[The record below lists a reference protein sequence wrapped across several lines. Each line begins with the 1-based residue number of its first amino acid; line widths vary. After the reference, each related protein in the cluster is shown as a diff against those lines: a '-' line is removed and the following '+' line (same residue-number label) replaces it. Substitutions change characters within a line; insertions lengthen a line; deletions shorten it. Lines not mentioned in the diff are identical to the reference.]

1 MAALSAW
8 IPMRWLAGPLDISQ
22 GEKKEGFTA
31 KSKEVLQ
38 RWLDPSVLEMLRG
51 TPVNCLVVS
60 WAAGLPADAEQPKA
74 LAPLLDHGRSAG
86 LSFVGLVEDQ
96 ANQAAAVASARAVG
110 LAAVIMEG
118 EVPNAGLPILPL
130 AARPHLPW
138 NSSSPILVAKGN
150 EWPGIASPGLNSQDW
165 RRGAD
170 LQAAGPTAEPWIDSN
185 GWFLRLAK
193 VYAPSKTPWLL
204 FDPPGGGNVILADA
218 YRRAIADSQS
228 FCGRWVVSL
237 DDALRAN
244 LAQKE
249 QSGMETWKSIA
260 GALAFFAKH
269 SQWETN
275 SPVGLVGVISDFSG
289 SNEMI
294 GTETLNLMVR
304 SNVPF
309 RIIEKSKLAT
319 APLTG
324 YKALISVDD
333 AMPGPAARK
342 RMLDFARQGGALLVS
357 QSWKGEGGTPTGA
370 AHPRLDLRKL
380 GEGKLAVCKDEAP
393 DPYMV
398 ARDIHVLLS
407 RVNDLS
413 RFFNLS
419 AFLSAHTA
427 APGGASALLQIT
439 NFASATRFSVNQV
452 TVWFPQ
458 QYRAAR
464 MWTLGSETPVALKLE
479 PENTGMDVQIP
490 SISPYAAVEVAPLTL
505 A

>member
-8 IPMRWLAGPLDISQ
+8 IPMRWPAGPLDISQ
-22 GEKKEGFTA
+22 REKKQGFTA
-31 KSKEVLQ
+31 RSKEVLQ
-38 RWLDPSVLEMLRG
+38 RWLDPSMLEILQG
-51 TPVNCLVVS
+51 TPVNCPVVS
-60 WAAGLPADAEQPKA
+60 WAAGLPADAEQQQA
-74 LAPLLDHGRSAG
+74 LAPLLAQGKTAG
-86 LSFVGLVEDQ
+86 LSFVGLVEGD
-96 ANQAAAVASARAVG
+96 ANKAAAVASARAAG

-130 AARPHLPW
+130 AASPHLPW
-138 NSSSPILVAKGN
+138 NSSSPVLVAKGN
-150 EWPGIASPGLNSQDW
+150 VWPGVASMGLNSQDW
-165 RRGAD
+165 RPGRD
-170 LQAAGPTAEPWIDSN
+170 SQASGPTSEPWIDSN
-185 GWFLRLAK
+185 GWFLRLSK
-193 VYAPSKTPWLL
+193 VYAPSKTTWLL
-204 FDPPGGGNVILADA
+204 FDPPGGPNVILADA
-218 YRRAIADSQS
+218 YLRAIADSGS
-228 FCGRWVVSL
+228 FCGRWILSL
-237 DDALRAN
+237 DDALRAS

-249 QSGMETWKSIA
+249 QRAMATWKSIA
-260 GALAFFAKH
+260 AALAFFARH

-275 SPVGLVGVISDFSG
+275 SPVGLVGVVSDFAG
-289 SNEMI
+289 ANETI

-309 RIIEKSKLAT
+309 RIVQKSKLAT

-324 YKALISVDD
+324 YKALISVD
-333 AMPGPAARK
+333 AALPEPAARK
-342 RMLDFARQGGALLVS
+342 RLLDFAQRGGALLVS
-357 QSWKGEGGTPTGA
+357 QCWKGQGGTPTGV

-380 GEGKLAVCKDEAP
+380 GKGKFAVCKDDSP

-407 RVNDLS
+407 RFNDLS

-439 NFASATRFSVNQV
+439 NFANANRFSVSQV

-464 MWTLGSETPVALKLE
+464 MWTLGSEASVELKLE

-490 SISPYAAVEVAPLTL
+490 AVSPYAAIEVALQKL

>member
-1 MAALSAW
+1 MAPLSTW

-22 GEKKEGFTA
+22 REKKEGFTA
-31 KSKEVLQ
+31 KSTEVLQ
-38 RWLDPSVLEMLRG
+38 RWLDPSVLEILRG

-60 WAAGLPADAEQPKA
+60 WAAGLPADAEQQKA
-74 LAPLLDHGRSAG
+74 LVPLLDRGKNAG
-86 LSFVGLVEDQ
+86 LSFVGLVEGQ
-96 ANQAAAVASARAVG
+96 ANQAAAVASARAAG
-110 LAAVIMEG
+110 LAAMIMEG

-130 AARPHLPW
+130 AANPHLPW
-138 NSSSPILVAKGN
+138 DSSSPVLVAKGN
-150 EWPGIASPGLNSQDW
+150 VWPGIASQGLGSQDW
-165 RRGAD
+165 RRGGD
-170 LQAAGPTAEPWIDSN
+170 TQAAGPTAEPWIDSN

-193 VYAPSKTPWLL
+193 VCAPSKTSWLL
-204 FDPPGGGNVILADA
+204 FDPPGGANVILADA
-218 YRRAIADSQS
+218 YLRAIADSGS
-228 FCGRWVVSL
+228 FGGRWILSL
-237 DDALRAN
+237 DDALRAS

-249 QSGMETWKSIA
+249 QSAMETWKSIA

-269 SQWETN
+269 SQWETY
-275 SPVGLVGVISDFSG
+275 SPVGRVGVISDFLG
-289 SNEMI
+289 PNETI

-304 SNVPF
+304 RNVPF
-309 RIIEKSKLAT
+309 RIIEKAKLAT

-333 AMPGPAARK
+333 AMPEPAARK
-342 RMLDFARQGGALLVS
+342 RLLDFARQGGALLVS

-380 GEGKLAVCKDEAP
+380 GNGKFAVCKDETP

-427 APGGASALLQIT
+427 RPGGASALLQIT
-439 NFASATRFSVNQV
+439 NFAAATRFAVSQV

-464 MWTLGSETPVALKLE
+464 MWTLGSEDPVALQLE

-490 SISPYAAVEVAPLTL
+490 SISPYAAVEVALQKL

>member
-1 MAALSAW
+1 
-8 IPMRWLAGPLDISQ
+8 MRWLAGPLDISQ
-22 GEKKEGFTA
+22 REKKEGFTA
-31 KSKEVLQ
+31 KSTEVLQ
-38 RWLDPSVLEMLRG
+38 RWLDPSVLEILRG

-60 WAAGLPADAEQPKA
+60 WAAGLPADAEQQKA
-74 LAPLLDHGRSAG
+74 LVPLLDRGKNAG
-86 LSFVGLVEDQ
+86 LSFVGLVEGQ
-96 ANQAAAVASARAVG
+96 ANQAAAVASARAAG
-110 LAAVIMEG
+110 LAAMIMEG
-118 EVPNAGLPILPL
+118 EVPNAGLPILSL
-130 AARPHLPW
+130 AANPHLPW
-138 NSSSPILVAKGN
+138 DSSSPVLVAKGN
-150 EWPGIASPGLNSQDW
+150 VWPGVASQGLNSQDW
-165 RRGAD
+165 RRGGD
-170 LQAAGPTAEPWIDSN
+170 TQAAGPTSEPWIDSN

-193 VYAPSKTPWLL
+193 VCAPSKTSWLL
-204 FDPPGGGNVILADA
+204 FDPPGGANVILADA
-218 YRRAIADSQS
+218 YLRAIADSGS
-228 FCGRWVVSL
+228 FGGRWILSL
-237 DDALRAN
+237 DDALRAS

-249 QSGMETWKSIA
+249 QSAMETWKSIA

-269 SQWETN
+269 SQWETY
-275 SPVGLVGVISDFSG
+275 SPVGRVGVISDFLG
-289 SNEMI
+289 PNETI

-304 SNVPF
+304 RNVPF
-309 RIIEKSKLAT
+309 RIIEKAKLAT

-333 AMPGPAARK
+333 AMPEPAARK
-342 RMLDFARQGGALLVS
+342 RLLDFARQGGALLVS

-380 GEGKLAVCKDEAP
+380 GNGKFAVCKDETP

-427 APGGASALLQIT
+427 RPGGASALLQIT
-439 NFASATRFSVNQV
+439 NFASATRLAVSQV

-458 QYRAAR
+458 QYREAR
-464 MWTLGSETPVALKLE
+464 MWTLGSEAPVALKLE

-490 SISPYAAVEVAPLTL
+490 SISPYAAVEVALQKW

>member
-1 MAALSAW
+1 MAALSTW
-8 IPMRWLAGPLDISQ
+8 IPMRWLAGPLDIGQ
-22 GEKKEGFTA
+22 REKKEGFTA
-31 KSKEVLQ
+31 KSKEVLE
-38 RWLDPSVLEMLRG
+38 RWLDPSVLEILRG

-60 WAAGLPADAEQPKA
+60 WAAGLPADAEQQKA
-74 LAPLLDHGRSAG
+74 LAPLLAQAKIAG
-86 LSFVGLVEDQ
+86 LSIVGLVEG
-96 ANQAAAVASARAVG
+96 AGNRAAAVESARAAG
-110 LAAVIMEG
+110 LAAVMMEG

-130 AARPHLPW
+130 AANPHLAW
-138 NSSSPILVAKGN
+138 NSSSPVLVAKGN
-150 EWPGIASPGLNSQDW
+150 VWPGIASQGLNSQDW
-165 RRGAD
+165 RPGRD
-170 LQAAGPTAEPWIDSN
+170 TQAAGPTSEPWIDSN

-193 VYAPSKTPWLL
+193 VYAPSKTAWLL
-204 FDPPGGGNVILADA
+204 FEPPGGPNVIVADA
-218 YRRAIADSQS
+218 YRRAVADAGS
-228 FCGRWVVSL
+228 FGGRWVVSL
-237 DDALRAN
+237 DDALRAS

-249 QSGMETWKSIA
+249 PAALETWKAIA

-289 SNEMI
+289 ANETI

-304 SNVPF
+304 RNVPF
-309 RIIEKSKLAT
+309 RIIEKSKVAT

-324 YKALISVDD
+324 YKALISVDE
-333 AMPGPAARK
+333 AMPEPAARK
-342 RMLDFARQGGALLVS
+342 KLLDFVQQGGALLAS
-357 QSWKGEGGTPTGA
+357 QSWKGQGGTPTGA

-380 GEGKLAVCKDEAP
+380 GKGKLAVCKDAAP

-407 RVNDLS
+407 RANDLS

-427 APGGASALLQIT
+427 APDGASALLQVN
-439 NFASATRFSVNQV
+439 NFAGSSRFSVSQV

-464 MWTLGSETPVALKLE
+464 MWTMGSEDPVDLTLA
-479 PENTGMDVQIP
+479 PENTGMEVQVP
-490 SISPYAAVEVAPLTL
+490 SISPYAALEVALQKL

>member
-1 MAALSAW
+1 
-8 IPMRWLAGPLDISQ
+8 MRWLAGPLDIGQ
-22 GEKKEGFTA
+22 REKGKGFTA

-38 RWLDPSVLEMLRG
+38 RWLDPSLLEILRG

-60 WAAGLPADAEQPKA
+60 WAAGLPADAEQQKA
-74 LAPLLDHGRSAG
+74 LAPLLAQGKTAG
-86 LSFVGLVEDQ
+86 FSFVGLVEGE
-96 ANQAAAVASARAVG
+96 ANKAAAVESARAAG
-110 LAAVIMEG
+110 LAAVIAEG

-130 AARPHLPW
+130 GARPNLPW
-138 NSSSPILVAKGN
+138 NASSPVLVAKEN
-150 EWPGIASPGLNSQDW
+150 VWPGIASQGLNSQDW
-165 RRGAD
+165 RREGET
-170 LQAAGPTAEPWIDSN
+170 QAAGPTSEPWIDSN

-193 VYAPSKTPWLL
+193 VRAPSKTPWLL
-204 FDPPGGGNVILADA
+204 LDPPGPPDVVLADA
-218 YRRAIADSQS
+218 YLRAVADAGS
-228 FCGRWVVSL
+228 FCGRWILSL
-237 DDALRAN
+237 DDTLRAS
-244 LAQKE
+244 LAQKDP
-249 QSGMETWKSIA
+249 GAMGTWKAIA
-260 GALAFFAKH
+260 GAVAFFAKH
-269 SQWETN
+269 SQWETY

-289 SNEMI
+289 DNEMI

-304 SNVPF
+304 MSVPF

-333 AMPGPAARK
+333 TMPELAARK
-342 RMLDFARQGGALLVS
+342 RLLDFAQQGGALLVS
-357 QSWKGEGGTPTGA
+357 QSWKGEGGTPTGT

-380 GEGKLAVCKDEAP
+380 GKGKFAVCKDDSP

-413 RFFNLS
+413 RFFNIS

-427 APGGASALLQIT
+427 APGGESALLQMT
-439 NFASATRFSVNQV
+439 TFARATRYAVPEV

-464 MWTLGSETPVALKLE
+464 MWTLGSESPVALNLV
-479 PENTGMDVQIP
+479 PENTGMDVQVP
-490 SISPYAAVEVAPLTL
+490 SVSPYAAVEVALQKL

>member
-8 IPMRWLAGPLDISQ
+8 IPMRWPAGPLDISQ
-22 GEKKEGFTA
+22 REKKEGFTA

-38 RWLDPSVLEMLRG
+38 RWLDPSVLEILRG

-60 WAAGLPADAEQPKA
+60 WAAGLPADAEQQKA
-74 LAPLLDHGRSAG
+74 LVPLLDRGKSAG
-86 LSFVGLVEDQ
+86 LSFVGLVEGE
-96 ANQAAAVASARAVG
+96 ANRAAAVESARAAG

-118 EVPNAGLPILPL
+118 EVLNAGLPVLPL

-138 NSSSPILVAKGN
+138 NSSSPVLVARGN
-150 EWPGIASPGLNSQDW
+150 VWPGIASQGLNSQDW
-165 RRGAD
+165 RRD
-170 LQAAGPTAEPWIDSN
+170 TQASGPTAEPWIDSN

-193 VYAPSKTPWLL
+193 VYAPAKIPWLL
-204 FDPPGGGNVILADA
+204 FDPPGGANVVLADA
-218 YRRAIADSQS
+218 YRRAIADSGS
-228 FCGRWVVSL
+228 FCGRWIVSL
-237 DDALRAN
+237 DDALRAS

-249 QSGMETWKSIA
+249 QSAVETWNSIA
-260 GALAFFAKH
+260 GALAFFAQH

-289 SNEMI
+289 ANEMI

-309 RIIEKSKLAT
+309 RIIRKSKLAA

-324 YKALISVDD
+324 YKALISVDE
-333 AMPGPAARK
+333 AMPAPAER
-342 RMLDFARQGGALLVS
+342 RRLLDFARQGGALLVS
-357 QSWKGEGGTPTGA
+357 QSWKGEGGTPTGT

-380 GEGKLAVCKDEAP
+380 GKGKFAVCKDEAP

-407 RVNDLS
+407 RANDFS

-427 APGGASALLQIT
+427 RPDGASALLQIT
-439 NFASATRFSVNQV
+439 NFAGSSRFSVNQV

-464 MWTLGSETPVALKLE
+464 MWTMGSEAPVALELE

-490 SISPYAAVEVAPLTL
+490 SISPYAAVEVALQPL

>member
-1 MAALSAW
+1 MAPLATW

-22 GEKKEGFTA
+22 REKKEGFTA
-31 KSKEVLQ
+31 KSTEVLQ
-38 RWLDPSVLEMLRG
+38 RWLDPSVLEILRG

-60 WAAGLPADAEQPKA
+60 WAAGLPADAEQQKA
-74 LAPLLDHGRSAG
+74 LVPLLDRGKSAG
-86 LSFVGLVEDQ
+86 LSFVGLVEGQ
-96 ANQAAAVASARAVG
+96 ANQAAAVASARAAG
-110 LAAVIMEG
+110 LAAMIMEG

-130 AARPHLPW
+130 AANPHLPW
-138 NSSSPILVAKGN
+138 DSSSPVLVAKGN
-150 EWPGIASPGLNSQDW
+150 VWPGVASQGLNSQDW
-165 RRGAD
+165 RRGGD
-170 LQAAGPTAEPWIDSN
+170 TQAAGPTSEPWIDSN

-193 VYAPSKTPWLL
+193 VCAPSKTSWLL
-204 FDPPGGGNVILADA
+204 FDPPGGANVILADA
-218 YRRAIADSQS
+218 YLRAIADSGS
-228 FCGRWVVSL
+228 FGGRWILSL
-237 DDALRAN
+237 DDALRAS

-249 QSGMETWKSIA
+249 QSAMETWKSIA

-269 SQWETN
+269 SQWETY
-275 SPVGLVGVISDFSG
+275 SPVGQVGVISDFSG
-289 SNEMI
+289 ANETI

-309 RIIEKSKLAT
+309 RIIEKAKLAT

-333 AMPGPAARK
+333 AMPEPAARK
-342 RMLDFARQGGALLVS
+342 RLLDFARQGGALLVS

-380 GEGKLAVCKDEAP
+380 GKGKFAVCKDETP

-427 APGGASALLQIT
+427 RPGGASALLQIT
-439 NFASATRFSVNQV
+439 NFASATRSAASQV

-458 QYRAAR
+458 QYREAR
-464 MWTLGSETPVALKLE
+464 MWTLGSEAPVALKLE

-490 SISPYAAVEVAPLTL
+490 SISPYAAVEVALQKL

>member
-1 MAALSAW
+1 
-8 IPMRWLAGPLDISQ
+8 MRWLAGPLDIGQ
-22 GEKKEGFTA
+22 RE

-38 RWLDPSVLEMLRG
+38 RWLDPSVLEILRG

-60 WAAGLPADAEQPKA
+60 WAAGLPADAEQQKA
-74 LAPLLDHGRSAG
+74 LAPLLDRGKTAG
-86 LSFVGLVEDQ
+86 LSFVGLVEGQ
-96 ANQAAAVASARAVG
+96 ANQAAAVASARAAG
-110 LAAVIMEG
+110 LAALIMEG

-130 AARPHLPW
+130 AANPHLPW
-138 NSSSPILVAKGN
+138 DSPSPVLVAKGN
-150 EWPGIASPGLNSQDW
+150 VWPGIASQGLNSQDW
-165 RRGAD
+165 RPGGD
-170 LQAAGPTAEPWIDSN
+170 TQAAGPTSEPWIDSN
-185 GWFLRLAK
+185 GWFLRLAN

-204 FDPPGGGNVILADA
+204 FDPPGGGNVVLVDA
-218 YRRAIADSQS
+218 YLRAIADAGS
-228 FCGRWVVSL
+228 FCGRWIVSL
-237 DDALRAN
+237 DDALRAS
-244 LAQKE
+244 LAQQE
-249 QSGMETWKSIA
+249 QSAMGTWKSIA

-269 SQWETN
+269 SQWESN
-275 SPVGLVGVISDFSG
+275 SPVGAVGVISDFSG
-289 SNEMI
+289 ANETI
-294 GTETLNLMVR
+294 GTETLNLIAR
-304 SNVPF
+304 QNVPF
-309 RIIEKSKLAT
+309 RIIRKSKLAT

-324 YKALISVDD
+324 YQALVAVDN
-333 AMPGPAARK
+333 AMPEPAARK
-342 RMLDFARQGGALLVS
+342 RLLDFARQGGALLVS

-380 GEGKLAVCKDEAP
+380 GKGKFAVCKDETP

-398 ARDIHVLLS
+398 ARDIHVLAG

-427 APGGASALLQIT
+427 APGGGSALLQIT
-439 NFASATRFSVNQV
+439 NFANASRFAVSQV

-464 MWTLGSETPVALKLE
+464 MWTLGSEPPVELKLV

-490 SISPYAAVEVAPLTL
+490 SVSPYAAVEVGLQQL

>member
-22 GEKKEGFTA
+22 REKKEGFIA

-38 RWLDPSVLEMLRG
+38 RWLDPSVLEILRG

-60 WAAGLPADAEQPKA
+60 WAAGLPADAEQQKA
-74 LAPLLDHGRSAG
+74 LVPLLDRGKTAG
-86 LSFVGLVEDQ
+86 LSFVGLVEGE
-96 ANQAAAVASARAVG
+96 ANRAAAVAGARAAG

-130 AARPHLPW
+130 AASPHLPW
-138 NSSSPILVAKGN
+138 NSSSPVLVAKGN
-150 EWPGIASPGLNSQDW
+150 VWPGIASQGLNSQDW
-165 RRGAD
+165 RRGGD
-170 LQAAGPTAEPWIDSN
+170 TQAAGPTADPWIDSN

-193 VYAPSKTPWLL
+193 VCAPSKTPWLL
-204 FDPPGGGNVILADA
+204 FDPPGGANVVLADA
-218 YRRAIADSQS
+218 YRRAIADSGS

-237 DDALRAN
+237 DDALRAT

-249 QSGMETWKSIA
+249 QSAMETWKSIA

-269 SQWETN
+269 SQWESN

-289 SNEMI
+289 ANEMI

-304 SNVPF
+304 RNVPF
-309 RIIEKSKLAT
+309 RIIEKSRLAA

-333 AMPGPAARK
+333 AMPEPAARK
-342 RMLDFARQGGALLVS
+342 RLLEFSRQGGALLVS

-380 GEGKLAVCKDEAP
+380 GKGTFAVCKDETP

-427 APGGASALLQIT
+427 VPGGASALLQIT
-439 NFASATRFSVNQV
+439 NFANAGRYSVSQV

-464 MWTLGSETPVALKLE
+464 MWTLGSDAPVALKLE

-490 SISPYAAVEVAPLTL
+490 SISPYAAVEVTL
-505 A
+505 QKLD

>member
-1 MAALSAW
+1 
-8 IPMRWLAGPLDISQ
+8 MRWLAGPLDISQ
-22 GEKKEGFTA
+22 RGKNKDFTA

-38 RWLDPSVLEMLRG
+38 RWLDPSVLDILRG

-60 WAAGLPADAEQPKA
+60 WAAGLPADAEQQKA
-74 LAPLLDHGRSAG
+74 LAPLLAQAKSGG
-86 LSFVGLVEDQ
+86 LSFVGLVEGEV
-96 ANQAAAVASARAVG
+96 NKAAAVASARAAG

-130 AARPHLPW
+130 AANPHLPW
-138 NSSSPILVAKGN
+138 NSPSPVLVAKGN
-150 EWPGIASPGLNSQDW
+150 VWPGIASMGLNSQDW
-165 RRGAD
+165 HREAD
-170 LQAAGPTAEPWIDSN
+170 TQAGGPTSEPWIDSN

-193 VYAPSKTPWLL
+193 AYAPSKTTWLL
-204 FDPPGGGNVILADA
+204 FDPPGGPNVVLADA
-218 YRRAIADSQS
+218 YRRAIADSGS
-228 FCGRWVVSL
+228 CSGRWVLSL
-237 DDALRAN
+237 DDALRAS

-249 QSGMETWKSIA
+249 QSAMETWKSIT
-260 GALAFFAKH
+260 GALAFFARH
-269 SQWETN
+269 SQWEAN
-275 SPVGLVGVISDFSG
+275 SPVGLVGVISDFAG
-289 SNEMI
+289 ANETI

-309 RIIEKSKLAT
+309 RIIRKSKLAT

-324 YKALISVDD
+324 FKALISVDD
-333 AMPGPAARK
+333 TMPEPAARK
-342 RMLDFARQGGALLVS
+342 RLLDFAQQGGALLVS
-357 QSWKGEGGTPTGA
+357 QSWKEQGGTPTGTP
-370 AHPRLDLRKL
+370 HPRLDLRKL
-380 GEGKLAVCKDEAP
+380 GKGRFAVCKDESP

-398 ARDIHVLLS
+398 ARDVHVLLS
-407 RVNDLS
+407 RANDLS

-439 NFASATRFSVNQV
+439 NFANSSRYSVSQV

-464 MWTLGSETPVALKLE
+464 MWTLGMEASVELKLE

-490 SISPYAAVEVAPLTL
+490 SIAPYAAVEVALQKL

>member
-1 MAALSAW
+1 MAALSTW
-8 IPMRWLAGPLDISQ
+8 IPMRWWAGPLDIGQ
-22 GEKKEGFTA
+22 REKKEGFTA
-31 KSKEVLQ
+31 KSREVLQ
-38 RWLDPSVLEMLRG
+38 RWLDPSVLEILRG

-60 WAAGLPADAEQPKA
+60 WAAGLPADAEQQKA
-74 LAPLLDHGRSAG
+74 LAPLVDRGKTAG
-86 LSFVGLVEDQ
+86 LSVVGLVEGE
-96 ANQAAAVASARAVG
+96 ANRAAAVESARAAG

-118 EVPNAGLPILPL
+118 EVPHAGLPILPL
-130 AARPHLPW
+130 AANARLPW
-138 NSSSPILVAKGN
+138 NSSSPVLVAKGN
-150 EWPGIASPGLNSQDW
+150 VWPGIASPGLNSQDW

-170 LQAAGPTAEPWIDSN
+170 TQAAGPTAEPWIDSN

-193 VYAPSKTPWLL
+193 MYAPSKTAWLL
-204 FDPPGGGNVILADA
+204 FDPPGGGNVVVVDA
-218 YRRAIADSQS
+218 YRRAIADSGS
-228 FCGRWVVSL
+228 FGGRWIVSL
-237 DDALRAN
+237 DDALRAG
-244 LAQKE
+244 LAQQE
-249 QSGMETWKSIA
+249 QSAMEIWRSIA
-260 GALAFFAKH
+260 DALAFFAKH

-275 SPVGLVGVISDFSG
+275 SPVGVVGVVSDFSG
-289 SNEMI
+289 ANESI

-309 RIIEKSKLAT
+309 RIVEKSKLAT

-324 YKALISVDD
+324 YKALIAVDG
-333 AMPGPAARK
+333 AMPELAARN
-342 RMLDFARQGGALLVS
+342 RLLDFARQGGALLVS

-380 GEGKLAVCKDEAP
+380 GKGKLAVCKDEAP

-439 NFASATRFSVNQV
+439 NFASATRYSVSQA

-464 MWTLGSETPVALKLE
+464 MWTLGSEDPVALKLE

-490 SISPYAAVEVAPLTL
+490 SISPYAAVEVALREL

>member
-1 MAALSAW
+1 MAGLSAW

-22 GEKKEGFTA
+22 REKQKDFTA

-38 RWLDPSVLEMLRG
+38 RWLDPSVLEILRG

-60 WAAGLPADAEQPKA
+60 WAAGLPADADQQKA
-74 LAPLLDHGRSAG
+74 LAPLLDRGKSAG
-86 LSFVGLVEDQ
+86 LSFVGLVEGET
-96 ANQAAAVASARAVG
+96 NRAAAVASARAAG
-110 LAAVIMEG
+110 LAAVIVEG
-118 EVPNAGLPILPL
+118 EIPDAGLPILPL
-130 AARPHLPW
+130 AANPHLPW
-138 NSSSPILVAKGN
+138 NSSSPLLVAKGN
-150 EWPGIASPGLNSQDW
+150 VWPGIASQGLNSQDW
-165 RRGAD
+165 RRD
-170 LQAAGPTAEPWIDSN
+170 TQASGPTSEPWIDSN

-193 VYAPSKTPWLL
+193 VCAPSKTVWLL
-204 FDPPGGGNVILADA
+204 FDPPGVANVVLADA
-218 YRRAIADSQS
+218 YRRAITDSGS
-228 FCGRWVVSL
+228 CCGRWIVSL
-237 DDALRAN
+237 DDALRAG
-244 LAQKE
+244 LIQKE
-249 QSGMETWKSIA
+249 QSAMDTWKSIA
-260 GALAFFAKH
+260 GALAFFAQH
-269 SQWETN
+269 SPWETY

-289 SNEMI
+289 ANEMI
-294 GTETLNLMVR
+294 GTETLNLMAR
-304 SNVPF
+304 RNVPF
-309 RIIEKSKLAT
+309 RIIQKSKLAM

-333 AMPGPAARK
+333 AMPEPAAR
-342 RMLDFARQGGALLVS
+342 RRLLDFARQGGALLVS
-357 QSWKGEGGTPTGA
+357 QSWKGEGGTPTGT

-380 GEGKLAVCKDEAP
+380 GKGKLAVCKDESP

-398 ARDIHVLLS
+398 ARDIHVLLG

-427 APGGASALLQIT
+427 APGGTSALLQIT
-439 NFASATRFSVNQV
+439 NFAGSSRFSASQA

-464 MWTLGSETPVALKLE
+464 MWTLGSEAPVALKLE

-490 SISPYAAVEVAPLTL
+490 SVSPYAAVEVALQNL

>member
-1 MAALSAW
+1 MAASSAW

-22 GEKKEGFTA
+22 REKNKGFTA

-38 RWLDPSVLEMLRG
+38 RWLDPSVLEILRG

-60 WAAGLPADAEQPKA
+60 WAAGLPADAEQQKA
-74 LAPLLDHGRSAG
+74 LVPLLAQGKTAG
-86 LSFVGLVEDQ
+86 LSFVGLVEGQ
-96 ANQAAAVASARAVG
+96 ANQAAAVAGARAAG

-130 AARPHLPW
+130 AASPHLPW
-138 NSSSPILVAKGN
+138 NSPSPVLVAKGN
-150 EWPGIASPGLNSQDW
+150 VWPGIAAQGLNSQDW
-165 RRGAD
+165 RRGGD
-170 LQAAGPTAEPWIDSN
+170 TQAAGPTAEPWIDSN

-193 VYAPSKTPWLL
+193 VCAPSKTPWLL
-204 FDPPGGGNVILADA
+204 FEPPGGANVVLVDA
-218 YRRAIADSQS
+218 YRRAIADSGS
-228 FCGRWVVSL
+228 FCGRWIVAL
-237 DDALRAN
+237 DDALRAS

-249 QSGMETWKSIA
+249 QTAMETWKSIA
-260 GALAFFAKH
+260 GALAFFANH
-269 SQWETN
+269 SPWETH

-289 SNEMI
+289 ANEMI

-304 SNVPF
+304 RNVPF

-324 YKALISVDD
+324 YKAMISVDE
-333 AMPGPAARK
+333 AMPEPAARK
-342 RMLDFARQGGALLVS
+342 RLLDFARQGGALLVS
-357 QSWKGEGGTPTGA
+357 QGWKGEGGTPTGA

-380 GEGKLAVCKDEAP
+380 GKGRFAVCKDETP

-407 RVNDLS
+407 RANDLS

-427 APGGASALLQIT
+427 APDGASALLQIT
-439 NFASATRFSVNQV
+439 NFVNATRFAVSQV

-464 MWTLGSETPVALKLE
+464 MWTLGSEAPVALKLE

-490 SISPYAAVEVAPLTL
+490 SISPYAAVEVALQKL